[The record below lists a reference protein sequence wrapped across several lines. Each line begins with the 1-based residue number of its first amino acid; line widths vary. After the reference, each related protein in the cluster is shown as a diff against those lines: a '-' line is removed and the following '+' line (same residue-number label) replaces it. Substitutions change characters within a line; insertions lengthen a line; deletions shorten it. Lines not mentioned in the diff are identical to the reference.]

1 MYQRIPKHHLTC
13 QNCGTT
19 FSVYNSY
26 LVNKRP
32 KKYCSLECINTKF
45 SLNHNY
51 FNPPLTPDKL
61 ITLGQFIA
69 TGFIQNDHTI
79 IIRSDQSTIDDIQ
92 NKIGSKYP
100 IDKSDQ
106 GKLRLKISSSQMVS
120 DLGEYGM
127 VHNPMFQEF
136 IPYDIL
142 EGLLKTDCYEMKDG
156 VQRFRTPSSKLSL
169 EVSRLVSGTVIS
181 ETFKDVYKGVLGCYW
196 VVIW

>member
-1 MYQRIPKHHLTC
+1 M
-13 QNCGTT
+13 
-19 FSVYNSY
+19 
-26 LVNKRP
+26 
-32 KKYCSLECINTKF
+32 
-45 SLNHNY
+45 
-51 FNPPLTPDKL
+51 TPDKL

-92 NKIGSKYP
+92 DKIGSKYP
-100 IDKSDQ
+100 VIKSDQ
-106 GKLRLKISSSQMVS
+106 NKLRLKISSSQMVS

-142 EGLLKTDCYEMKDG
+142 EGLLRTDCYEMKDG
-156 VQRFRTPSSKLSL
+156 VQKFRTPSSKLSL
-169 EVSRLVSGTVIS
+169 EVSRLVGGTVIS
-181 ETFKDVYKGVLGCYW
+181 ETYKDVFRGVLGIEY

>member
-1 MYQRIPKHHLTC
+1 MNERIPRHTLNC
-13 QNCGTT
+13 QNCGAT

-26 LVNKRP
+26 LVHKRPRRYCSVECVNKR
-32 KKYCSLECINTKF
+32 YGT
-45 SLNHNY
+45 NHTY

-79 IIRSDQSTIDDIQ
+79 IIRSDQVTIDDIQ
-92 NKIGSKYP
+92 SKIGSRYP
-100 IDKSDQ
+100 IEKSDG
-106 GKLRLKISSSQMVS
+106 GKLRLKISSSQMVQ

-142 EGLLKTDCYEMKDG
+142 PGLLKTDCYEMKDG
-156 VQRFRTPSSKLSL
+156 VQMFRTPSSKLSL
-169 EVSRLVSGTVIS
+169 EVSRLVGGTVIS
-181 ETFKDVYKGVLGCYW
+181 ETYKDVYKGVLGCDW
-196 VVIW
+196 VVVW